1 VLHELNIPRDENVI
15 VGTET
20 NDDAGV
26 YRLSEDLA
34 LVQTADYI
42 TPVVDDPFLF
52 GQVAAANSL
61 SDVYAMGGRP
71 LTVLNLCNFPPQ
83 GLENKH
89 LLEILRGGLSK
100 IVEAGA
106 TLLGGHTVKDPEL
119 KYGLSVTGVIDPR
132 QVIRNATPQVG
143 DKLVLT
149 KKIGTGV
156 LITGYKQKRIGF
168 DVLERAVQV
177 MATLNKVACET
188 MLAFGPHAC
197 TDITGFGLT
206 GHTLWMVKGARVGIT
221 LFVDRIPHFP
231 ESIEMI
237 KQDVRT
243 GVTLEN
249 KQLVADYIRV
259 DDGIIHEEEMLMYD
273 PQTSGGLFI
282 AVAPDQA
289 DALVRKL
296 RERGVTDAAVVGEV
310 FASPEPVI
318 RIARSH

>member
-1 VLHELNIPRDENVI
+1 MLHELNIPRDENVI

-26 YRLSEDLA
+26 YKLSEEMA

-71 LTVLNLCNFPPQ
+71 LTVLNLCNFPPE

-89 LLEILRGGLSK
+89 FLEILKGGLSK
-100 IVEAGA
+100 TVEAGA

-119 KYGLSVTGVIDPR
+119 KYGLSVTGMIDPR
-132 QVIRNATPQVG
+132 KVVRNATPRVG

-156 LITGYKQKRIGF
+156 LITGFKGKRIGF

-177 MATLNKVACET
+177 MVMLNKVAAET
-188 MLAFGPHAC
+188 MLDFDPHAC

-206 GHTLWMVKGARVGIT
+206 GHTLWMVKGANVGIT
-221 LFVDRIPHFP
+221 LYADRVPHFP

-237 KQDVRT
+237 KQGVRT

-249 KQLVADYIRV
+249 KALVAEYLQLDRDIAP
-259 DDGIIHEEEMLMYD
+259 EEEMLMYD

-282 AVAPDQA
+282 AVAA
-289 DALVRKL
+289 DRAEALVRKL
-296 RERGVTDAAVVGEV
+296 HERGVSDASVVGEV
-310 FASPEPVI
+310 FENPDPVI
-318 RIARSH
+318 RIAHSR

>member
-26 YRLSEDLA
+26 YRLSADLA

-71 LTVLNLCNFPPQ
+71 LTVLNLCNFPPE

-89 LLEILRGGLSK
+89 FLEILKGGLSK
-100 IVEAGA
+100 TVEAGA
-106 TLLGGHTVKDPEL
+106 TLIGGHTVKDPEL
-119 KYGLSVTGVIDPR
+119 KYVLSVTGVIDPR
-132 QVIRNATPQVG
+132 KVVRNATPRVG

-149 KKIGTGV
+149 KKVGSGV
-156 LITGYKQKRIGF
+156 LITGFKQKRIGF

-177 MATLNKVACET
+177 MTTLNKVAAET
-188 MLAFGPHAC
+188 MMDFDPHAC

-206 GHTLWMVKGARVGIT
+206 GHTLWMVKGANVGIT
-221 LFVDRIPHFP
+221 LFVDRVPHFP
-231 ESIEMI
+231 ESLEMI
-237 KQDVRT
+237 QQGVRT
-243 GVTLEN
+243 GVTQDN
-249 KQLVADYIRV
+249 KALVADFIRL
-259 DDGIIHEEEMLMYD
+259 DQGITPEEEMLMYD

-282 AVAPDQA
+282 AVAA
-289 DALVRKL
+289 DRAEALVQKL
-296 RERGVTDAAVVGEV
+296 HERGVSDAVVVGEV
-310 FASPEPVI
+310 VASPEPVI
-318 RIARSH
+318 RIARSR

>member
-1 VLHELNIPRDENVI
+1 MNIPRDENVI

-26 YRLSEDLA
+26 YKLSEDMA

-61 SDVYAMGGRP
+61 SDVYAMGGRA
-71 LTVLNLCNFPPQ
+71 LTVLNLCNFPPE

-89 LLEILRGGLSK
+89 FLEILKGGLSK
-100 IVEAGA
+100 TVEAGA
-106 TLLGGHTVKDPEL
+106 VLLGGHTVKDPEL

-132 QVIRNATPQVG
+132 KVVRNATPRVG

-149 KKIGTGV
+149 KRIGTGV
-156 LITGYKQKRIGF
+156 LITGFKGKRIGF

-188 MLAFGPHAC
+188 MLEFDPHAC

-206 GHTLWMVKGARVGIT
+206 GHTLWMVKGANVGIT
-221 LFVDRIPHFP
+221 LYTDRVPHFP

-237 KQDVRT
+237 KQGVRT

-249 KQLVADYIRV
+249 KALVAEYLRLDH
-259 DDGIIHEEEMLMYD
+259 GITAEEEMLMYD

-282 AVAPDQA
+282 SVAADRA

-296 RERGVTDAAVVGEV
+296 HERGVADATVVGEV
-310 FASPEPVI
+310 FESPEPVI
-318 RIARSH
+318 HISHSR

>member
-26 YRLSEDLA
+26 YKLSEEVA

-71 LTVLNLCNFPPQ
+71 LTVLNLCNFPPE

-89 LLEILRGGLSK
+89 FLEILKGGLSK
-100 IVEAGA
+100 TIEAGA
-106 TLLGGHTVKDPEL
+106 MLLGGHTVKDPEP

-132 QVIRNATPQVG
+132 NVVRNATPRVG
-143 DKLVLT
+143 AKLVLT
-149 KKIGTGV
+149 KKLGTGV
-156 LITGYKQKRIGF
+156 LITGFKGKRISY
-168 DVLERAVQV
+168 DVLDQAVQV
-177 MATLNKVACET
+177 MATLNKVAAET
-188 MLAFGPHAC
+188 MLEFDPHAC

-206 GHTLWMVKGARVGIT
+206 GHTLWMVKGANVGIT
-221 LFVDRIPHFP
+221 LYVDRVPHFP

-237 KQDVRT
+237 KQGVRT

-249 KQLVADYIRV
+249 KALVAEYIRL
-259 DDGIIHEEEMLMYD
+259 DKGISPEEEMLMYD

-282 AVAPDQA
+282 AVTADRA
-289 DALVRKL
+289 DALVQKL
-296 RERGVTDAAVVGEV
+296 YERGVADAAVVGEV
-310 FASPEPVI
+310 FESPEPVI
-318 RIARSH
+318 HIARSL

>member
-1 VLHELNIPRDENVI
+1 LNIPRDENVI

-26 YRLSEDLA
+26 YKLSEDMA

-71 LTVLNLCNFPPQ
+71 LTVLNLCNFPPE

-89 LLEILRGGLSK
+89 FLEILKGGLSK
-100 IVEAGA
+100 TVEAGA
-106 TLLGGHTVKDPEL
+106 VLLGGHTVKDPEL
-119 KYGLSVTGVIDPR
+119 KYGLSVTGVIDPHK
-132 QVIRNATPQVG
+132 VVRNATPRVG
-143 DKLVLT
+143 DKLILT
-149 KKIGTGV
+149 KRIGTGV
-156 LITGYKQKRIGF
+156 LITGFKGKRIGF

-188 MLAFGPHAC
+188 MLEFDPHAC

-206 GHTLWMVKGARVGIT
+206 GHTLWMVKGANVGIT
-221 LFVDRIPHFP
+221 VYADRVPHFP

-237 KQDVRT
+237 KQGVRT

-249 KQLVADYIRV
+249 KALVAEYLRLDH
-259 DDGIIHEEEMLMYD
+259 GITAEEEMLMYD

-282 AVAPDQA
+282 SVTA
-289 DALVRKL
+289 DRADTLVRKL
-296 RERGVTDAAVVGEV
+296 RERGVADATVVGEV
-310 FASPEPVI
+310 FESPEPVI
-318 RIARSH
+318 RIAHSR

>member
-1 VLHELNIPRDENVI
+1 VLHELNIPRDEHVI

-26 YRLSEDLA
+26 YKLSEEMA

-71 LTVLNLCNFPPQ
+71 LTVLNLCNFPPE

-89 LLEILRGGLSK
+89 LLEILKGGLSK
-100 IVEAGA
+100 TTEAGA

-132 QVIRNATPQVG
+132 KVVRNATPRIG
-143 DKLVLT
+143 DKLILT

-156 LITGYKQKRIGF
+156 LITGFKAKRISF
-168 DVLERAVQV
+168 DVLDRAVQV
-177 MATLNKVACET
+177 MVTLNKVAAET
-188 MLAFGPHAC
+188 MLDFEPHAC

-206 GHTLWMVKGARVGIT
+206 GHTLWMVKGANVGIT
-221 LFVDRIPHFP
+221 LYADRVPHFP

-237 KQDVRT
+237 KQGVRT

-249 KQLVADYIRV
+249 KALVAEYLQLDS
-259 DDGIIHEEEMLMYD
+259 GITPEEEMLMYD

-282 AVAPDQA
+282 AVTADRA

-296 RERGVTDAAVVGEV
+296 HERGVADATVVGEV
-310 FASPEPVI
+310 FESPDPVI
-318 RIARSH
+318 RVARSR

>member
-1 VLHELNIPRDENVI
+1 VLHELHNPRDDNVI

-26 YRLSEDLA
+26 YRLSEETA

-71 LTVLNLCNFPPQ
+71 LTVLNLCNFPPE

-89 LLEILRGGLSK
+89 FLEILKGGLSK
-100 IVEAGA
+100 TIEAGA
-106 TLLGGHTVKDPEL
+106 MLLGGHTVKDPEL
-119 KYGLSVTGVIDPR
+119 KYGLSVTGLIDPR
-132 QVIRNATPQVG
+132 KVVRNATPHVG

-156 LITGYKQKRIGF
+156 LITGFKGKRIGF

-188 MLAFGPHAC
+188 MLEFDPHAC

-206 GHTLWMVKGARVGIT
+206 GHTLWMVKGANVGIT
-221 LFVDRIPHFP
+221 LFADRVPHFP
-231 ESIEMI
+231 ESIDMI
-237 KQDVRT
+237 KQGVRT

-249 KQLVADYIRV
+249 KGLVTEYLRLDHDITP
-259 DDGIIHEEEMLMYD
+259 EEEMLMYD

-282 AVAPDQA
+282 AVTSDRAE
-289 DALVRKL
+289 ALVQKL
-296 RERGVTDAAVVGEV
+296 HERGVADAAVVGEV
-310 FASPEPVI
+310 FDSPEPVI
-318 RIARSH
+318 RIAHSR